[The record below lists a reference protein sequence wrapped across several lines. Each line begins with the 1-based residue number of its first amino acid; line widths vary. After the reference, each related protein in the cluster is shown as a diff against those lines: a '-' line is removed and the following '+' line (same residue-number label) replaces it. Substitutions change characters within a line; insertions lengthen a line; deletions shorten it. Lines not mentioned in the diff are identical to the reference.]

1 MENMAE
7 ATVTRTVRLDAP
19 CCEVWPNLVRPE
31 DLAAWMGG
39 PVSVDVRPGGV
50 GRASLPD
57 GERSMLVTSVDEGRC
72 LGWLWWDEDGQV
84 SSVELTLVPDGPGCS
99 LTVVERAV
107 VNAPASAC
115 LVGA

>member
-19 CCEVWPNLVRPE
+19 CCEVWQNLVRPE

-57 GERSMLVTSVDEGRC
+57 GDRSILVTSVDDEHR
-72 LGWLWWDEDGQV
+72 LGWLWWDDEGQV
-84 SSVELTLVPDGPGCS
+84 SSVELRLAPEGAGCR
-99 LTVVERAV
+99 LTVIERAV